1 MKSVTSLSKRLR
13 VSLALFTALAAL
25 PLGSTFQSA
34 DAKPKSGA
42 PAYGYRGKTS
52 KVKKAKKQKHDVRRD
67 RRDDRD
73 DDRDDDRRND
83 RNYRRND
90 RNTARPNRRNDRY
103 DDRRNS
109 DRDSRDYT
117 TRSYTTRYRT
127 RINSAG
133 DRIREYF
140 RVYNNR

>member
-1 MKSVTSLSKRLR
+1 MKSVTLSKRFR
-13 VSLALFTALAAL
+13 VSLALFTALATL

-34 DAKPKSGA
+34 NAKPKSSA

-52 KVKKAKKQKHDVRRD
+52 KVKKAKKPKRDVRRD

-73 DDRDDDRRND
+73 DRDDDRD
-83 RNYRRND
+83 SRRND
-90 RNTARPNRRNDRY
+90 RNTARPNRRNERF

-109 DRDSRDYT
+109 DRDSRDYVL
-117 TRSYTTRYRT
+117 RYRT

-133 DRIREYF
+133 ERYRQYF